1 MPKLSTEGRL
11 VKIETGLEYLKDQV
25 DEIKGLLKEHT
36 VWEAQKYDSFE
47 NKFANKWVEKVS
59 IALASG
65 IVLTVLTYI
74 IMNVR

>member
-25 DEIKGLLKEHT
+25 DEIKGLLKNYSE
-36 VWEAQKYDSFE
+36 WESQKYDSFE
-47 NKFANKWVEKVS
+47 TKFANKWVEKVS